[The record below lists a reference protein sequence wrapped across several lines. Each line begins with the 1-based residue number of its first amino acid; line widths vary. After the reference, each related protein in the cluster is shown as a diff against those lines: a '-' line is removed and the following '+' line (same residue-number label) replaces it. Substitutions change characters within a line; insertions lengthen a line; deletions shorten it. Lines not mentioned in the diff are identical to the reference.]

1 MAHPSLIDKQAA
13 VRPDMATLSS
23 SLPMSFSL
31 PSREIRF
38 KPAIPA
44 VRVCPATSRKN
55 CSESMVCG
63 GGGATPPNAMSIMA
77 PICRN
82 IEGASGCSKGSISF
96 SRSPNTI
103 TNGFAAAARHQALHY
118 SNNSNSNSSNSNSS
132 NSNNNGG
139 IPTTVNSGNSALNGA
154 FLPSNLQRSALARSS
169 ASDSIVC
176 PVPRKIHPI
185 TVAAPLEA
193 PILYRSPHRRVQIPP
208 VVPSWLHSNS
218 PSTHH
223 GRRPSYSHEHGES
236 VNTTTGLS
244 GVFDAVHVPTAHSV
258 TLMKDPVMLAQ
269 RELGEI
275 LGL

>member
-193 PILYRSPHRRVQIPP
+193 PIL
-208 VVPSWLHSNS
+208 NS

>member
-77 PICRN
+77 PI
-82 IEGASGCSKGSISF
+82 S
-96 SRSPNTI
+96 
-103 TNGFAAAARHQALHY
+103 
-118 SNNSNSNSSNSNSS
+118 
-132 NSNNNGG
+132 
-139 IPTTVNSGNSALNGA
+139 
-154 FLPSNLQRSALARSS
+154 RSS

-244 GVFDAVHVPTAHSV
+244 GVFDAVHVPTVHSV